1 MAQAH
6 VINADLIAYLR
17 GNRWLAQNGFIPK
30 AHAIVCDPPYGL
42 EFMGKE
48 WDKPKPSGL
57 MRNRSG
63 NFPSCR
69 GDNLKIDK
77 YAAGNDFQ
85 AWVTEWAELLLDYV
99 HPGAVGMF
107 FGGTR
112 TYHRLA
118 AGLEDAGWEIADS
131 IVWCYGSGFPK
142 SANIGKLIDKEAGA
156 VREAVGIIPDRWA
169 GKGAVLQRSTQ
180 AERESAFITAPA
192 TPLAARWEGHG
203 TALKPAYE
211 PVVICRAPRGKRT
224 YAALAREFGTGALA
238 VDAGRIGTD
247 IIHSNGEGAG
257 GLQRQAH
264 AHGIRPYVD
273 GLPHVP
279 TPSEHVGRW
288 PANFALVC
296 ECDSDDHAD
305 GCPVRVL
312 GEQSGETVSSDA
324 IIKRAGG
331 FARGLEQRDD
341 RPAIIPDGRGHAD
354 AGTAARFFYTAK
366 AATWERE
373 AGLDEREKR
382 NVNDGRHTPIDNAYQ
397 RGDTL
402 RLNVHPTVKP
412 IRIAEYLARLALPP
426 AGDEPRR
433 LLIPFAGSGSE
444 MIGAALAGWD
454 VITGI
459 ERETEYADI
468 ARARLA
474 WWSKHSS
481 YEAARK
487 AYSARRKTADDAQI
501 ALPMELP

>member
-42 EFMGKE
+42 AFMGKH
-48 WDKPKPSGL
+48 WDTLG
-57 MRNRSG
+57 
-63 NFPSCR
+63 
-69 GDNLKIDK
+69 IHE
-77 YAAGNDFQ
+77 FQ

-142 SANIGKLIDKEAGA
+142 SHNIGK
-156 VREAVGIIPDRWA
+156 
-169 GKGAVLQRSTQ
+169 
-180 AERESAFITAPA
+180 A
-192 TPLAARWEGHG
+192 TGDPKWIGFG
-203 TALKPAYE
+203 SSLKPAYE

-238 VDAGRIGTD
+238 VDAGRIPASDKAKFPAGIVST
-247 IIHSNGEGAG
+247 SERTFGNGR
-257 GLQRQAH
+257 GLYNDRA
-264 AHGIRPYVD
+264 RPADAY
-273 GLPHVP
+273 PA
-279 TPSEHVGRW
+279 GRW

-373 AGLDEREKR
+373 AGLDERER
-382 NVNDGRHTPIDNAYQ
+382 AFLPTMNDGIGNRPHNPEQPTAW
-397 RGDTL
+397 RA
-402 RLNVHPTVKP
+402 NVHPTVKP

-474 WWSKHSS
+474 WWSRHSS